1 MATIRLLFFALVTAV
16 FISGGLRL
24 FVEWEKLEEKIE
36 LQQVVID
43 GLAKL
48 AAEPYVEAS
57 LDKPTGDV
65 AVRVNGN
72 TARLHAFPGLCPRV
86 LEF

>member
-1 MATIRLLFFALVTAV
+1 MALVRLLFFALVTAV

-24 FVEWEKLEEKIE
+24 FVEWQKLEEKVA
-36 LQQVVID
+36 LQQTVIA

-48 AAEPYVEAS
+48 AAEPHVEARVDRAS
-57 LDKPTGDV
+57 GDV

-72 TARLHAFPGLCPRV
+72 NARLVAFPGLCPKV